1 MLLPGLYY
9 LIKGVYFMLTQYCV
23 VSVFIT
29 FHLLLLPLRFTAPA
43 LYWKID
49 AHLFKASIGVVS
61 SWFYT
66 EGVTLKESGDSL
78 KDISNDETILLC
90 NHQSTADIGV
100 VMQAMYSKGLTAGR
114 MIWIMDHVFRLT
126 HFGWMSCF
134 HGDFFLEKPRTE
146 AKRNEQMRN
155 IKEHISS
162 AYSDGMK
169 KWVVLFP
176 EGGFLSNMRPSSQ
189 RYANEHGLPVLK
201 NVCLPRLVATKTI
214 IDELT
219 PKEGPSNL
227 QKCRNLKWIVDTT
240 IAYPR
245 GEAPNALFLI
255 FSRGRF
261 PPIHVHYRVF
271 EIDSVP
277 RDEGGFK
284 NWMYD
289 RYIEKEAMLEQFY
302 KTGSLGENLTESID
316 TDTKGA
322 FCSVLFYAM
331 MAFCFT
337 KFFYVPVISLV
348 NLKWILFLVLIYL
361 IYFVYSFVK
370 TFIC

>member
-1 MLLPGLYY
+1 MMLFPGPYYVIKGLYF
-9 LIKGVYFMLTQYCV
+9 VFTQYCV

-29 FHLLLLPLRFTAPA
+29 LHILLLPLRFTAPA

-49 AHLFKASIGVVS
+49 ALLFKASLGLVS

-78 KDISNDETILLC
+78 KDIYNDEVLLLC

-100 VMQAMYSKGLTAGR
+100 MMQSMYSKGPTAGHL
-114 MIWIMDHVFRLT
+114 IWIMDHVFRLT

-134 HGDFFLEKPRTE
+134 HGDFFLEKPRSE

-155 IKEHISS
+155 MKEHIRS

-176 EGGFLSNMRPSSQ
+176 EGGFLCNMRPSSQ
-189 RYANEHGLPVLK
+189 RYANQHGLPILN
-201 NVCLPRLVATKTI
+201 NVCLPRLVATQTI

-219 PKEGPSNL
+219 PKEGSSDL
-227 QKCRNLKWIVDTT
+227 KKCRNLKWIVDTT

-245 GEAPNALFLI
+245 GEAPNGLYLI
-255 FSRGRF
+255 FSRGKF
-261 PPIHVHYRVF
+261 PPIRVHYRVF
-271 EIDSVP
+271 DIKSVP
-277 RDEGGFK
+277 RDEEGFK

-289 RYIEKEAMLEQFY
+289 RYIEKEAMLERFY
-302 KTGSLGENLTESID
+302 KTGSLVDNLTESID
-316 TDTKGA
+316 TDVKGA
-322 FCSVLFYAM
+322 FFSVLFYFV
-331 MAFCFT
+331 MAVCFSV
-337 KFFYVPVISLV
+337 FLYFPVISLV
-348 NLKWILFLVLIYL
+348 NFKWILLIVLIYM
-361 IYFVYSFVK
+361 IYFAYSFVK
-370 TFIC
+370 TFF